1 MKLIVGL
8 GNPGKKYAFTR
19 HNMGFMAID
28 AYANVHQISMTL
40 DKKFQAEIFKT
51 PNYILLKP
59 MTYMNLSGESIRLVM
74 DYYNIDLKDLLVIYD
89 DLAIPFG
96 TIRIRQKGSD
106 GGHNGIKSIVNHTHS
121 QLFKRVRLGIET
133 EHSSSSKDF
142 VLSKF
147 HKRDQSQIEE
157 VISKTINVIEEFIAD
172 ESIEKIMTKYN
183 G

>member
-19 HNMGFMAID
+19 HNMGYMAID
-28 AYANVHQISMTL
+28 AYTNVHQLSMTL
-40 DKKFQAEIFKT
+40 DKKFQGEIFKT
-51 PNYILLKP
+51 PDYILLKP
-59 MTYMNLSGESIRLVM
+59 ITYMNLSGESVHLVM
-74 DYYNIDLKDLLVIYD
+74 EYYNIDIEDVLIIYD

-106 GGHNGIKSIVNHTHS
+106 GGHNGIKSIINHLHT
-121 QLFKRVRLGIET
+121 QTFNRVRLGIET
-133 EHSSSSKDF
+133 EYAMSSKEF

-147 HKRDQSQIEE
+147 HKRDQSQIED
-157 VISKTINVIEEFIAD
+157 VITKTMNVIEEFIQGEAF
-172 ESIEKIMTKYN
+172 EKIMTKYN

>member
-28 AYANVHQISMTL
+28 AYIKVHQLSMTF
-40 DKKFQAEIFKT
+40 DKKFQGELLKH
-51 PNYILLKP
+51 PEYILLKP
-59 MTYMNLSGESIRLVM
+59 FTYMNLSGESVHAVI
-74 DYYNIDLKDLLVIYD
+74 DYYNIDLKDVVVIYD

-96 TIRIRQKGSD
+96 SIRIREKGSA
-106 GGHNGIKSIVNHTHS
+106 GGHNGIKSIINHVHT
-121 QLFKRVRLGIET
+121 QDFKRVRLGIDMPHPT
-133 EHSSSSKDF
+133 SSKDF

-147 HKRDQSQIEE
+147 HKRDKPQIEE
-157 VISKTINVIEEFIAD
+157 VILKSINIIEDFIND
-172 ESIEKIMTKYN
+172 KPFEKIMSTYN